1 MALHGRDPQGR
12 EEPVT
17 SGGPQER
24 LQFGGG
30 PSLLFDPR
38 DGSQLGRRGSKGR
51 RLVRSL
57 RYWVPLLLLTT
68 IAFVLTWLNRSPWWG
83 WALVVALLAVVGA
96 TARWWAREHVVLQ
109 VGAWLLG
116 GTIVAATAVLAH
128 PPPQTRVA
136 GGEDRSPSSQV
147 QTREGP
153 VVGVSNDERTVE
165 IFAGIPYAQA
175 PVGELRW
182 RAPLP
187 PERREDVLHADR
199 FSAAPIQGTSTFF
212 TRALSQIVEVPLEG
226 TLLNPYPVSED
237 SLTLN
242 IWRSATPVSAELP
255 VLVYIP
261 GGGFQTGS
269 GALPLYDGEALAS
282 RGELLTVTIN
292 YRLGVLGFLSHPDL
306 AAESGY
312 DASGNYGILD
322 QIAAL
327 EWVRDNIA
335 AFGGD
340 PDRVTIAGQSARGE
354 SVCLLGATPLADGLV
369 HGIIGAAGAC
379 IGTIGDTGRGDQSDT
394 RAVAEAAGL
403 RLSEAL
409 GGATVE
415 EMREMSV
422 GRIEDAADA
431 LGDHWR
437 PSVDGHVLERPP
449 AEIYAGGHQLDVPTL
464 VGSNAS
470 EASLALASPPDSG
483 VEDYRSEVDETYRE
497 DADRFLELYPG
508 DTPEQVLESR
518 LQADTDQIMTRG
530 MYRWARLQTDSGESS
545 AYLYFFSHIPP
556 EKGLER
562 FGAYHGAEVMYAYDN
577 LGADS
582 DADYTEA
589 DYRLRDLMSAY
600 WISFVRT
607 GDPNAPGLPTWRSFA
622 QAPDHVM
629 EFGVSSGM
637 APRPRPEAV
646 DFWMSYDGPSP

>member
-1 MALHGRDPQGR
+1 M
-12 EEPVT
+12 
-17 SGGPQER
+17 
-24 LQFGGG
+24 
-30 PSLLFDPR
+30 
-38 DGSQLGRRGSKGR
+38 GRRGDRTRYEAVSLGAAPVNSDTVGGR
-51 RLVRSL
+51 RRWARFLG
-57 RYWVPLLLLTT
+57 YWAPLLLLTT
-68 IAFVLTWLNRSPWWG
+68 IASVLTWLNRSPWWG
-83 WALVVALLAVVGA
+83 WPLVVAELVMLGA
-96 TARWWAREHVVLQ
+96 SARWWARGHVVLQ
-109 VGAWLLG
+109 VGAWLLA
-116 GTIVAATAVLAH
+116 GTIVVTTAVLAH
-128 PPPQTRVA
+128 PAPQTRTA
-136 GGEDRSPSSQV
+136 GGEDRAPSSRVHTQ
-147 QTREGP
+147 EGS
-153 VVGVSNDERTVE
+153 VIGVHNDERTVE
-165 IFAGIPYAQA
+165 IFAGIPYARA

-182 RAPLP
+182 RAPQP
-187 PERREDVLHADR
+187 PEPRTDVFYADR
-199 FSAAPIQGTSTFF
+199 FSEVPIQGTSTFF

-242 IWRSATPVSAELP
+242 IWRSTTPVSEQLP

-340 PDRVTIAGQSARGE
+340 PDRVTIAGQSAGGE
-354 SVCLLGATPLADGLV
+354 SVCILGATRLTEGLV

-379 IGTIGDTGRGDQSDT
+379 MGTTGDTERGDQSDT
-394 RAVAEAAGL
+394 RAVAEDAGL
-403 RLSEAL
+403 RLSETL
-409 GGATVE
+409 GDATVE
-415 EMREMSV
+415 EMREMPV
-422 GRIEDAADA
+422 ERIEDAADS

-449 AEIYAGGHQLDVPTL
+449 AETYATGQQLDVPTL
-464 VGSNAS
+464 VGSNAD
-470 EASLALASPPDSG
+470 EASLALASPPDTG
-483 VEDYRSEVDETYRE
+483 VEDYRSEARETYRE

-518 LQADTDQIMTRG
+518 LQADTDKIMTRG
-530 MYRWARLQTDSGESS
+530 MYRWARLQTQTGESD

-556 EKGLER
+556 EQGLEK

-582 DADYTEA
+582 DADYTES
-589 DYRLRDLMSAY
+589 DHRLRDLMSGY
-600 WISFVRT
+600 WVNFVRT
-607 GDPNAPGLPTWRSFA
+607 GDPNAPGLPTWPTVE

-629 EFGVSSGM
+629 EFGGSNGM
-637 APRPRPEAV
+637 APRPRPDAV
-646 DFWMSYDGPSP
+646 DFWMRYDGPIP

>member
-1 MALHGRDPQGR
+1 
-12 EEPVT
+12 VT
-17 SGGPQER
+17 GDTA
-24 LQFGGG
+24 GGG
-30 PSLLFDPR
+30 RRWPSHV
-38 DGSQLGRRGSKGR
+38 RRWG
-51 RLVRSL
+51 
-57 RYWVPLLLLTT
+57 PLLPLAA

-83 WALVVALLAVVGA
+83 WALVVGLLVALGA
-96 TARWWAREHVVLQ
+96 TARWWARGHALVQ
-109 VGAWLLG
+109 IGAWLLAG
-116 GTIVAATAVLAH
+116 SLVWATAVFAH
-128 PPPQTRVA
+128 PSPQTRIA
-136 GGEDRSPSSQV
+136 GGEDRSPSRTV
-147 QTREGP
+147 QTQEGP
-153 VVGVSNDERTVE
+153 VVGVHNDERTVE
-165 IFAGIPYAQA
+165 VFAGIPYAQA
-175 PVGELRW
+175 PVGDLRW
-182 RAPLP
+182 RAPQP
-187 PERREDVLHADR
+187 PEPRPDVLVADR
-199 FSAAPIQGTSTFF
+199 FSAVPVQGTSTFF

-242 IWRSATPVSAELP
+242 IWRSTTPASAALP

-340 PDRVTIAGQSARGE
+340 PDRVTIAGQSAGGE
-354 SVCLLGATPLADGLV
+354 SVCILGATPLADGLV

-379 IGTIGDTGRGDQSDT
+379 MGTTGDTGRGDQSDT
-394 RAVAEAAGL
+394 RAVAEDAGL

-422 GRIEDAADA
+422 GRIEDAADS

-449 AEIYAGGHQLDVPTL
+449 AETYATGRQLDVPTL
-464 VGSNAS
+464 VGNNAD
-470 EASLALASPPDSG
+470 EASLALASPPDTD
-483 VEDYRSEVDETYRE
+483 VEDYRSEVRDTYRE

-508 DTPEQVLESR
+508 DTPDQVLESR
-518 LQADTDQIMTRG
+518 LQADTDKIMTRG
-530 MYRWARLQTDSGESS
+530 MYRWAQLQTESGESS

-556 EKGLER
+556 EEGLEK

-589 DYRLRDLMSAY
+589 DHRLRDLMSGY
-600 WISFVRT
+600 WVDFVRT
-607 GDPNAPGLPTWRSFA
+607 GDPNAPGLPTWPTVE

-629 EFGVSSGM
+629 EFGESGAGV
-637 APRPRPEAV
+637 APRPRPDAV
-646 DFWMSYDGPSP
+646 DFWMRFDGPIP